1 MPTVIVPVGLNMGPD
16 FADASPAGDTAGSW
30 HVHLGSEAARLTADE
45 LRAWGTAFSDVQRH
59 ADHTFTRE
67 HLEQLLRQSAD
78 GDGDPAPIVSG
89 LLDRGLLLE
98 YDPADADWEAL
109 FDKVNLFPLV
119 QGMGNSPEEP
129 AAYQL
134 GVGGEPILSVNANVY
149 GIWSYSLTSRS
160 LWSACAGLAAG
171 IDQDLEPGEEPFG
184 YTAAGIAAQVG
195 AAIPLLVATGCAFL
209 DPATPRPRP
218 SARTA

>member
-1 MPTVIVPVGLNMGPD
+1 MPTVIVPVGLNMGPQFD
-16 FADASPAGDTAGSW
+16 DPAGDW
-30 HVHLGSEAARLTADE
+30 HVHLGTRAAKLSPDE

-59 ADHTFTRE
+59 ADHTFTRA
-67 HLEQLLRQSAD
+67 HLEHVLGQDRN
-78 GDGDPAPIVSG
+78 GTPDPAPIVSA

-98 YDPADADWEAL
+98 YDPADADWAEL
-109 FDKVNLFPLV
+109 FDEVNLFPLV

-149 GIWSYSLTSRS
+149 GIWSYALTSRS
-160 LWSACAGLAAG
+160 LWSACAELAAG
-171 IDQDLEPGEEPFG
+171 VDQDLQPGEEPFG
-184 YTAAGIAAQVG
+184 YNAADIAAEVG
-195 AAIPLLVATGCAFL
+195 AALPLLVTTGCAFL
-209 DPATPRPRP
+209 DPATPRPSP